1 MSDTATTTDTT
12 DTTSTDDAATTT
24 DTVDAGALQAEVEK
38 WKNLAR
44 KHEDRAKANAGALK
58 ELEEFKR
65 QQMSDAERIVD
76 EARASA
82 RAEALA
88 EVGGELVKASLT
100 AALAGRLTDE
110 QIAVLVEGVNA
121 ASFLTDDGKVD
132 ADKVTTWVDGIAPK
146 PDETDDTE
154 PTRFRTVDLG
164 QGARGGSNL
173 ALNGDPLEQALKR
186 KLGIR

>member
-44 KHEDRAKANAGALK
+44 KP
-58 ELEEFKR
+58 
-65 QQMSDAERIVD
+65 ERIVD